1 LIWILTR
8 GVVVNANARQH
19 SSQEREAQLKGT
31 KMTKWTETKIFRKAS
46 AGYDFAKVV
55 IFLFWIPLL
64 ALAALYFF
72 M

>member
-1 LIWILTR
+1 
-8 GVVVNANARQH
+8 
-19 SSQEREAQLKGT
+19 
-31 KMTKWTETKIFRKAS
+31 MTKWTETKIFRKAS
-46 AGYDFAKVV
+46 AGYDVAKVV